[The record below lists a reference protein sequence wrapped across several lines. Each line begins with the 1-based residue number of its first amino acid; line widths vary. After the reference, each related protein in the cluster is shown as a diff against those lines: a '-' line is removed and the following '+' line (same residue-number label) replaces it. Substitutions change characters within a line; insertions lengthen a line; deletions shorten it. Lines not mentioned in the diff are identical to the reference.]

1 MLILGSAVIAV
12 VLCHAATASPQ
23 KAPTPYIEA
32 VDLFRRGEDELALK
46 KLAGVMSFELIRERD
61 ALFIALDS
69 KWRGES
75 ERAAA
80 TMRGAAMLHTARA
93 FAALNRNNNL
103 EFRNHL
109 LFAQSFVDKLASRD
123 RREPFVR
130 TWPLMI
136 LAILHEGR
144 MVLAAAEFG
153 RRVRD
158 PAGDSAELL
167 LAFGATEE
175 MAWWIHHEED
185 ADPGVKGDLKD
196 AERHYRQALIITPTF
211 VEARL
216 RLGRVLALRDD
227 PEGIKILGQM
237 GESAEPPFQ
246 YLARLFE
253 GDVFEKRGDTA
264 EAERRYSTAVSLI
277 PTAQSAYM
285 ALAHVRH
292 ARGARAEAAEDV
304 RSSAGVKNA
313 PDTADP
319 WFWYSRGTAWRGPGY
334 VDDLRKMIA
343 P

>member
-1 MLILGSAVIAV
+1 MFVAAAIGV
-12 VLCHAATASPQ
+12 VLCHVVNASAQ
-23 KAPTPYIEA
+23 VSTPYIQA
-32 VDLFRRGEDELALK
+32 VDLFRRGEDQLALNR
-46 KLAGVMSFELIRERD
+46 LAGIVTNEVNHERN
-61 ALFIALDS
+61 ALFTAFDS
-69 KWRGES
+69 KRREES

-93 FAALNRNNNL
+93 FAALNRDNVG
-103 EFRNHL
+103 EFRYQL
-109 LFAQSFVDKLASRD
+109 LFAQTFVDKLASRD
-123 RREPFVR
+123 RRAVFVR
-130 TWPLMI
+130 TWPLMV
-136 LAILHEGR
+136 LAVLHEGR
-144 MVLAAAEFG
+144 MVLAATEFG

-158 PAGDSAELL
+158 PGGDSPELL
-167 LAFGATEE
+167 VALGATEE

-185 ADPGVKGDLKD
+185 TDPGVKGDLKD
-196 AERHYRQALIITPTF
+196 AERQYRQALILSPTF

-216 RLGRVLALRDD
+216 RLGRVLALREEPD
-227 PEGIKILGQM
+227 GIKILGQI
-237 GESAEPPFQ
+237 GESAESPYR

-264 EAERRYSTAVSLI
+264 EAERRYSEAVSLM

-292 ARGARAEAAEDV
+292 TRGARAEAAQDV
-304 RSSAGVKNA
+304 RSSAGARNV

-334 VDDLRKMIA
+334 VDELRKMIA

>member
-1 MLILGSAVIAV
+1 MVMFVSAVIGL
-12 VLCHAATASPQ
+12 VLCHPANASSQTAN
-23 KAPTPYIEA
+23 TPYTEA
-32 VDLFRRGEDELALK
+32 IDLFRRGEDERALK
-46 KLAGVMSFELIRERD
+46 KLAGIMGFEVSRERD
-61 ALFIALDS
+61 ALFTALDS

-93 FAALNRNNNL
+93 FAALNRYNDG
-103 EFRNHL
+103 EFRYQL
-109 LFAQSFVDKLASRD
+109 FFAQSFVDKLASRD
-123 RREPFVR
+123 RHDPFVR
-130 TWPLMI
+130 TWPLMV
-136 LAILHEGR
+136 LAVLQEGR
-144 MVLAAAEFG
+144 MVLAASEFG

-158 PAGDSAELL
+158 PGGDSAELL
-167 LAFGATEE
+167 LALGANEE
-175 MAWWIHHEED
+175 MAWWIRHEED

-196 AERHYRQALIITPTF
+196 AERHYRQALIIAPTLM
-211 VEARL
+211 EARL
-216 RLGRVLALRDD
+216 RLGRVLTLRDD
-227 PEGIKILGQM
+227 PEGIKILGQI
-237 GESAEPPFQ
+237 GESAESPFR

-253 GDVFEKRGDTA
+253 GDVFEKRGDMA

-292 ARGARAEAAEDV
+292 ARGARAEAAQDV
-304 RSSAGVKNA
+304 RSSAGVKDA

-319 WFWYSRGTAWRGPGY
+319 WFWYSRGSAWRGPGY

>member
-1 MLILGSAVIAV
+1 MSMFGAVVIGL
-12 VLCHAATASPQ
+12 VLCHAKAASPQ
-23 KAPTPYIEA
+23 NATTPYIEA

-46 KLAGVMSFELIRERD
+46 KLAGIMAFEATRERD

-93 FAALNRNNNL
+93 FAALSRNNNG
-103 EFRNHL
+103 EFRYQL

-123 RREPFVR
+123 RREPFAH

-136 LAILHEGR
+136 LALLQEGR
-144 MVLAAAEFG
+144 MVLAATEFG

-158 PAGDSAELL
+158 PAGDSPELL
-167 LAFGATEE
+167 LALGATEE

-196 AERHYRQALIITPTF
+196 AERHYRQALIIAPTF
-211 VEARL
+211 IEARL

-227 PEGIKILGQM
+227 PEGIKILGQI
-237 GESAEPPFQ
+237 GESAESPFR

-264 EAERRYSTAVSLI
+264 EAERRYSAAVSLM

-292 ARGARAEAAEDV
+292 ARGARAEAAQDV

-334 VDDLRKMIA
+334 IDGLKKMIA